1 MTYVEMSSSERLP
14 FNDHSF
20 QAVVNC
26 VPPIYTVADCHRV
39 VLPTEIFRLLSG
51 GALGLFGAPQ
61 DVWESLRLTQLL
73 DEDDPNNGRSK
84 FVSNVRLI
92 NLQKMSFLV
101 EGKSEPVVYY
111 LALVRKQ

>member
-1 MTYVEMSSSERLP
+1 MTYTEMSSSARLP

-26 VPPIYTVADCHRV
+26 VPPLFTLADRHRV
-39 VLPTEIFRLLSG
+39 VPPKEIFRLLSG

-61 DVWESLRLTQLL
+61 DLWESLHMTQLL

-84 FVSNVRLI
+84 FASNVKLI
-92 NLQKMSFLV
+92 NLQKMSFAV
-101 EGKSEPVVYY
+101 EGKPEPVVYY
-111 LALVRKQ
+111 LALVRKK